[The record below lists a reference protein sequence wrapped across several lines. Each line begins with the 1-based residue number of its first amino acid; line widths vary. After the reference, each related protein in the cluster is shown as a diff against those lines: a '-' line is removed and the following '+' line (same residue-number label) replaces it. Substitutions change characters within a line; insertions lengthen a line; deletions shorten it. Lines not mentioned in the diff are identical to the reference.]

1 VSACHTAMTVES
13 HTHTH
18 PRRRQEISWRGAGS
32 FRRFGR
38 WPARVPAP
46 HRTYARVTS
55 MDRWFP
61 GRTPRSPDHAVHAG
75 GDSETPISRSRAL
88 EIAQAAGMRTGN
100 ARWPTTWSR
109 LWAACECGG
118 RTSAFWGHAHAIGRQ
133 GKQGWASRP
142 CLLHSTSPLAPYY
155 GPRANAMLL
164 SIASHGIAS
173 IS

>member
-1 VSACHTAMTVES
+1 MTVES

-75 GDSETPISRSRAL
+75 GDSETPITRARDR
-88 EIAQAAGMRTGN
+88 A
-100 ARWPTTWSR
+100 
-109 LWAACECGG
+109 GG
-118 RTSAFWGHAHAIGRQ
+118 RHAHRECAMADDMESLVGGVRVRRTYECFL
-133 GKQGWASRP
+133 GPRP
-142 CLLHSTSPLAPYY
+142 RYWQARKAGLGESAMLAPFHVST
-155 GPRANAMLL
+155 R
-164 SIASHGIAS
+164 SILWSTRHASLDRIAS